1 MKAKRLS
8 ALQGR
13 LGSSEGPQDAC
24 WLRLPTLQM
33 TIKGPELVYMLS
45 DCSIHLPQKA
55 CLPRVVSNYYR
66 VVIGENSPPH
76 QKKKTM
82 CLFATEIFLS
92 IQVIMLQFSWNFEN
106 TFKLLIRLQ
115 KKRVKRN
122 SDVFICEKRLNQ

>member
-33 TIKGPELVYMLS
+33 TIKGRELVYMLS

-55 CLPRVVSNYYR
+55 GLPRVVSNYYR
-66 VVIGENSPPH
+66 VVIGEKSPPPH
-76 QKKKTM
+76 QKKKRCV
-82 CLFATEIFLS
+82 CL
-92 IQVIMLQFSWNFEN
+92 LQKYFYPS
-106 TFKLLIRLQ
+106 KLLCC
-115 KKRVKRN
+115 N
-122 SDVFICEKRLNQ
+122 SVGIWKTHLNF